1 MDNLNAV
8 KSTLIDATIN
18 YPVSC
23 SPTATSETGEFQPL
37 PVRPLECESHF
48 YNCYPWSLQ
57 VFPTLREVH
66 ERLRVELKH
75 VETVEEEWQRREVE
89 INILLFACAISESI
103 DDFLL
108 GKTCDLSK
116 LKDVAAFAGPAL
128 RSVESIFEKQ
138 RNLRARS
145 LKRLFTW
152 RTVWEQTLQPFVRG
166 LLTGKIPD
174 NSVRELESL
183 LAFSLPATLLK
194 SRPRIPAA
202 FHAQDLTHFDIV
214 TLGDKFVSRFPERA
228 RRVMIVGLRTAGSY
242 FAPVLHAHLSSQG
255 YEDVG
260 SMTIRPKSGIGYWEM
275 RSLRRA
281 ANKKALVI
289 VVDEPGGTG
298 TTYARAV
305 DCIRDTGIATEN
317 IVLLLPIH
325 PTVRDWSEKPGYLR
339 LSRFCILPLEP
350 EEYYKHRLL
359 QLQSVKSQL
368 STYCRQLG
376 YTEVRV
382 LETERSDQINR
393 HLRRLSEEKSQ
404 NRFKRVYE
412 VHLAKRSGE
421 TEIRFV
427 LAKSVGWG
435 WLSYHAFLAGEQLAE
450 FVPSILGLRNGLL
463 YSEWCSGDRDC
474 LQNGSRRGVI
484 ETAASYIAERV
495 KKLKLLED
503 PTADL
508 AEEGRHFGC
517 EQLID
522 FLGRA
527 YGGRAIVGL
536 RRGRLRHEFG
546 KTSVPCPTF
555 TDSRMQKLEW
565 LSGPASTLKSDFE
578 QHGLGK
584 YELSITDPAYDI
596 ADFILNFR
604 LSREEEEQLIKHYVG
619 LSGDADLHRRLFF
632 NKLQAGTW
640 AMSSSLSNLADSR
653 LVHRHE
659 EFHRRYIDAWNFLTI
674 QSAHRCGS
682 LYQKQ
687 PNIAWK
693 SPFVVLDVDGV
704 LDKHVFGY
712 PSTTAAGIQAL
723 ALLHSHGFTVALD
736 TARSVQEVKEYCRA
750 YGFAGGIAE
759 YGAWVWDAVAGKE
772 MVLVS
777 VEDKQRLDE
786 LAERLRTIPGV
797 FLNDDYQYSL
807 RAFAYGANGA
817 VPLPTPVIEAL
828 VAKLKLDRL
837 KIRQT
842 SIDTT
847 VTARATDKGKG
858 LLALKALIGQER
870 AETIAVGDTEP
881 DIPMFAVSQRS
892 FAPGN
897 MSSCRPVA
905 KAMGCNI
912 VPGRYQVGLLQIA
925 QAIVHPDGG
934 RCNTCTSPENLD
946 RLKEPDLFLKLLR
959 VADEGRMARLFGA
972 LRDPLSYRAFT
983 K

>member
-1 MDNLNAV
+1 MDSLNAV
-8 KSTLIDATIN
+8 DGTSVD
-18 YPVSC
+18 VSIHY
-23 SPTATSETGEFQPL
+23 SVSSSQTPPSDTDELKPQ
-37 PVRPLECESHF
+37 PVRLMDCESRF
-48 YNCYPWSLQ
+48 YNYYPWSLQ

-66 ERLRVELKH
+66 ERLRGELKH
-75 VETVEEEWQRREVE
+75 LETVEEEWQRREVE
-89 INILLFACAISESI
+89 INIFLLACAVTESI

-116 LKDVAAFAGPAL
+116 IKDMAAFAGPVL
-128 RSVESIFEKQ
+128 RGVEGIFEKR
-138 RNLRARS
+138 RNLRSRS
-145 LKRLFTW
+145 LKSLFTW

-166 LLTGKIPD
+166 LLTGRVPH

-183 LAFSLPATLLK
+183 LAFPLPVTLLK

-202 FHAQDLTHFDIV
+202 FHAQDLTHLDIV
-214 TLGDKFVSRFPERA
+214 TLGDKFISSFPDRA
-228 RRVMIVGLRTAGSY
+228 RPVMIVGLRTAGSY

-255 YEDVG
+255 YEDVS
-260 SMTIRPKSGIGYWEM
+260 SMSIRPKSGIGYWEM
-275 RSLRRA
+275 LSLKRGAKR
-281 ANKKALVI
+281 KALVI
-289 VVDEPGGTG
+289 VIDEPGGTG

-305 DCIRDTGIATEN
+305 DCISGASIAKKD

-325 PTVRDWSEKPGYLR
+325 PTVRNWSEKPGYLR

-350 EEYYKHRLL
+350 EEYYKHKLL
-359 QLQSVKSQL
+359 QLESAKSQL
-368 STYCRQLG
+368 STYFRQLG

-382 LETERSDQINR
+382 LETEKSDQINR

-412 VHLAKRSGE
+412 VQLVKATGE
-421 TEIRFV
+421 RETRLV

-435 WLSYHAFLAGEQLAE
+435 WLSYHAFLAGERLTG
-450 FVPSILGLRNGLL
+450 FVPSMLGLRNGLL
-463 YSEWCSGDRDC
+463 YSEWCGRDHDG
-474 LQNGSRRGVI
+474 LQNDSRSRII
-484 ETAASYIAERV
+484 ETAASYIAKRV
-495 KKLKLLED
+495 KKLNLSGD

-522 FLGRA
+522 YLGRA

-546 KTSVPCPTF
+546 KRNVPCPTF

-565 LSGPASTLKSDFE
+565 LSGPESTFKSDFE

-584 YELSITDPAYDI
+584 YELSITDPAYDV
-596 ADFILNFR
+596 AEFILNFR
-604 LSREEEEQLIKHYVG
+604 LSCEEEEQLINQYVSR
-619 LSGDADLHRRLFF
+619 SGDADVRPRLFL

-640 AMSSSLSNLADSR
+640 AMRSALSNLTDPR
-653 LVHRHE
+653 LAHRHE

-674 QSAHRCGS
+674 QSAHRCGG
-682 LYQKQ
+682 LYQKRET
-687 PNIAWK
+687 IAWK
-693 SPFVVLDVDGV
+693 PPFVFLDVDGV

-723 ALLHSHGFTVALD
+723 ALLQNHGVTVALD
-736 TARSVQEVKEYCRA
+736 TARSMQEVKEYCRA

-759 YGAWVWDAVAGKE
+759 YGAWVWDAVGGNE

-777 VEDKQRLDE
+777 MEDKQQLDE
-786 LAERLRTIPGV
+786 LAERLRQIPGV

-807 RAFAYGANGA
+807 RAFTYGPNGT
-817 VPLPTPVIEAL
+817 VPLPTPVIETL
-828 VAKLKLDRL
+828 MAKLKLDRL
-837 KIRQT
+837 KMRQT

-847 VTARATDKGKG
+847 VTARANDKGKG
-858 LLALKALIGQER
+858 LLALKALIGQEP

-897 MSSCRPVA
+897 MSSCRPIA
-905 KAMGCNI
+905 KALGCNI

-925 QAIVHPDGG
+925 HAIVHPDGG
-934 RCNTCTSPENLD
+934 RCNTCTSPHNLD

-972 LRDPLSYRAFT
+972 LRDPMSYKAF
-983 K
+983 KK